1 VTQQIRTVRAFSRTA
16 AEYVGTVSDHF
27 LGRGRPYG
35 ESRVLWEVGDG
46 ADVRELRSRLGLDS
60 GYLARV
66 LGSLEAE
73 GMISVRPGR
82 EDKRVRSVR
91 LTAAGRRERAE
102 LEQRSDE
109 KAQGLLDPL
118 NARQRAE
125 LVSAMATVD
134 RLLQASLVVFAVEDP
149 RTADARWCID
159 QYFAELDQRFE
170 SGFDAARS
178 ISADADELTPPAGLL
193 LLARLRGRPVGCG
206 ALKFHPRQPA
216 ELKRM
221 WVSGEARGLGIGRRL
236 LFELERLARDH
247 GVRTLRLETNESL
260 TEAIALYRSGGY
272 REVPA
277 FNDEPYAHHWFEKSL
292 RPRR

>member
-1 VTQQIRTVRAFSRTA
+1 MRAFSRTA
-16 AEYVGTVSDHF
+16 AEYIGTFTDHF

-82 EDKRVRSVR
+82 QDKRVRSVR

-102 LEQRSDE
+102 LEHRSDE
-109 KAQGLLDPL
+109 KAQGVLDPL
-118 NARQRAE
+118 NPRQRSE

-149 RTADARWCID
+149 GAADARWCIE
-159 QYFAELDQRFE
+159 QYFAELGRRFE
-170 SGFDAARS
+170 SGFDPARS
-178 ISADADELTPPAGLL
+178 ISADALELTPPAGLF
-193 LLARLRGRPVGCG
+193 LLARLRGRPIGCG
-206 ALKFHPRQPA
+206 ALKFHGREPA

-221 WVSGEARGLGIGRRL
+221 WISADARGLGIGRRL
-236 LFELERLARDH
+236 LMELERLARDQH
-247 GVRTLRLETNESL
+247 VPALRLETNGSL
-260 TEAIALYRSGGY
+260 IEAMGLYRSSGY

-277 FNDEPYAHHWFEKSL
+277 FNEEPYAQHWFEKQL
-292 RPRR
+292 GGDAQADT